1 MQTPQETI
9 TRNTF
14 SDGVKLKTIERT
26 HSELE
31 RFHYR
36 EVETN
41 AQYAV
46 EGLMDIRR
54 EEWEMNF
61 PVREETQQVS
71 PKPTL
76 KYDYKDSSQIHAH
89 LRNLDKRVL
98 ALEEKIPGKKNKY
111 KQYIT

>member
-1 MQTPQETI
+1 M
-9 TRNTF
+9 
-14 SDGVKLKTIERT
+14 KTIERT

-41 AQYAV
+41 PQYAV

-61 PVREETQQVS
+61 PVREETQVAIKEQPWTGKQRDIIQQLRAEMQHIHGEVHE
-71 PKPTL
+71 L
-76 KYDYKDSSQIHAH
+76 KT
-89 LRNLDKRVL
+89 N
-98 ALEEKIPGKKNKY
+98 KKSNKY
-111 KQYIT
+111 EYI